1 MNASHI
7 LVVDDEPDIRT
18 LLKEILED
26 EGFEVRVAE
35 NAAQAR
41 TARRER
47 RPDLVLLDIWMP
59 DTDGI
64 TLLKEWA
71 QNEEIDMPVV
81 MMSGH
86 GTVETAVEATRLGAY
101 DFIEKPLSI
110 AKLLLTIQRALENVS
125 LVRENEG
132 LRRGLV
138 PISDLIGNSPAMQ
151 QLKTDVKRVAEHSAA
166 VFVSGDSGTGKEVIA
181 RYIHDQS
188 GRANGPFVSVG
199 VAGLARENPD
209 AELFGIE
216 HDGQITFGSL
226 EQANGGTLFLKDIAD
241 MDQSTQARLL
251 SALETNSLLRVGG
264 REPVEIDVRV
274 IVATSKI
281 LGQCVAE
288 GSFREDLFY
297 HLNVLP
303 LTIPPLKERQEDIDS
318 LAQYYLDYYANQE
331 GLKPRELTAGA
342 RTRLRD
348 YEWPGNVRELKNLI
362 QRLMILGTESAISGS
377 EVSNALGIRI
387 ETQGEDSMPGFDL
400 PLREAREKFEKAY
413 LEFQLRALGGSV
425 SKVAERVGIERTH
438 LYRKLR
444 SLQIDPK
451 QIKESSS

>member
-35 NAAQAR
+35 NAEQAR
-41 TARRER
+41 AARRER

-110 AKLLLTIQRALENVS
+110 AKLLLTIQRALENMS

-151 QLKTDVKRVAEHSAA
+151 QLKTNIKRVAEHGAA

-188 GRANGPFVSVG
+188 NRSNGPFVSVG

-216 HDGQITFGSL
+216 QDGHITFGSL

-264 REPVEIDVRV
+264 REAVQIDVRV
-274 IVATSKI
+274 IVATSKV
-281 LGQCVAE
+281 LSQCVAE
-288 GSFREDLFY
+288 GTFREDLFY

-303 LTIPPLKERQEDIDS
+303 LTVPPLK
-318 LAQYYLDYYANQE
+318 
-331 GLKPRELTAGA
+331 
-342 RTRLRD
+342 
-348 YEWPGNVRELKNLI
+348 
-362 QRLMILGTESAISGS
+362 
-377 EVSNALGIRI
+377 
-387 ETQGEDSMPGFDL
+387 
-400 PLREAREKFEKAY
+400 
-413 LEFQLRALGGSV
+413 
-425 SKVAERVGIERTH
+425 
-438 LYRKLR
+438 
-444 SLQIDPK
+444 
-451 QIKESSS
+451 